1 MSAAAAAA
9 SSPANVRT
17 STPALKTFPSAR
29 MISARGGEASTAAIA
44 SSSAS
49 NTAAPNRLSG
59 GGVEDQLGDVAVAF
73 QSDRWHA
80 WHCCIPT
87 DDLVEHVVAL
97 PGREVALLAPRDGE
111 ALLSEEA
118 FEHEEFLP
126 YWAELWPSAMA
137 LARAIARRPL
147 TGRRVIELGC
157 GLGLPAIAAA
167 LAGGRVLA
175 TDWSPDSVE
184 ITRATR
190 SATARRSTPP
200 STAGT
205 RPREP
210 LGPPWPLVLASDVL
224 YEARNVPELLDL
236 LPRLTAASGEVWLA
250 DPGRAPAAGF
260 LEDAAAT
267 WRIDA
272 IPHDGPAHVAIHRL
286 RPAVHFVLTHLSE
299 CDLHAIVL
307 AQRSRNAL
315 SRSSERLASRSAL
328 RPRARARPCGPGS
341 RRAASTR

>member
-1 MSAAAAAA
+1 M
-9 SSPANVRT
+9 
-17 STPALKTFPSAR
+17 
-29 MISARGGEASTAAIA
+29 
-44 SSSAS
+44 
-49 NTAAPNRLSG
+49 
-59 GGVEDQLGDVAVAF
+59 
-73 QSDRWHA
+73 
-80 WHCCIPT
+80 

-118 FEHEEFLP
+118 FEHEEYLP

-175 TDWSPDSVE
+175 TDWSPDSVA
-184 ITRATR
+184 I
-190 SATARRSTPP
+190 TARNAERNGATLDTAVYRWDAPP
-200 STAGT
+200 
-205 RPREP
+205 EP

-224 YEARNVPELLDL
+224 YERRNVPLLLDL

-267 WRIDA
+267 WRVDA
-272 IPHDGPAHVAIHRL
+272 IPHDGPPHVAVHRL
-286 RPAVHFVLTHLSE
+286 RPAVPLS
-299 CDLHAIVL
+299 
-307 AQRSRNAL
+307 
-315 SRSSERLASRSAL
+315 
-328 RPRARARPCGPGS
+328 ARGTP
-341 RRAASTR
+341 